1 MKYQY
6 CILSSYKKS
15 PPGVW
20 YLATV
25 FTNLVIFFICKFQ
38 IIKTANK
45 RKKIVTFEI
54 HSSDLLSLAEHKI
67 NRSSNFKNFCSTPR
81 QRNLTDL
88 KILIFKFIN
97 TWLLISTL
105 VFLNAFVSKRL
116 LCDHKYRSKC
126 YFHTQLP
133 ALVIIFHIKIV
144 KRDDHCCSL
153 WDRNQINA
161 VLIRWV
167 VRWVSRAHK
176 CAVYH
181 LATAY
186 RHTTTSSN

>member
-6 CILSSYKKS
+6 CILSSYKNS

-67 NRSSNFKNFCSTPR
+67 NRSSNLKNFCSTPR

-88 KILIFKFIN
+88 KLIIFKFIN

-105 VFLNAFVSKRL
+105 VFLNGFVSKRL

-126 YFHTQLP
+126 YFHPYLHWSSYSTSKSWKEM
-133 ALVIIFHIKIV
+133 II
-144 KRDDHCCSL
+144 
-153 WDRNQINA
+153 
-161 VLIRWV
+161 V
-167 VRWVSRAHK
+167 VPCGIGTR
-176 CAVYH
+176 
-181 LATAY
+181 
-186 RHTTTSSN
+186 